1 MNIDLKI
8 GDIVLAGKFQNKKVK
23 ITSIEKNDIGQ
34 PTYNGGKPILK
45 FRIEKLMPKTIKEGL
60 KSKIQKQLK
69 EDYDK
74 YEKIRYYPES
84 GLHPLVQERVHSAY
98 ARMEKI
104 FPGLKDCTVVNEDH
118 KVKLKFSYKGKTAK
132 VKLDL
137 NGDTGSKVEQAV
149 KRVCSTPAKKGRIL
163 PGHNFR

>member
-84 GLHPLVQERVHSAY
+84 GLHPLTQERIYSAFKH
-98 ARMEKI
+98 MGKI
-104 FPGLKDCTVVNEDH
+104 FPGLKDCKAILEDGKH
-118 KVKLKFSYKGKTAK
+118 KLQFSFRLK
-132 VKLDL
+132 
-137 NGDTGSKVEQAV
+137 
-149 KRVCSTPAKKGRIL
+149 R
-163 PGHNFR
+163 